1 MNCPE
6 CGNKILDVNQK
17 FCEKCGIDLSGVE
30 FKSDIKLFDN
40 YQKYYIMTETYWKHG
55 SGRIYNEKGLI
66 IGSVHKKKKK
76 RIVIKDSDDSIL
88 AIITGKSP
96 SIHHIHMLSDPKGNI
111 IAKYKKKMVSNFRS
125 IFYLE
130 DPEGIRKYEAYGEF
144 MDFKFNIKDISTE
157 KIIAEFDKVE
167 KWKDEISSEILN
179 FYDAYALKI
188 KNSNID
194 HRMLL
199 GFVLGSKY
207 IIYDVF

>member
-1 MNCPE
+1 MICPE
-6 CGNKILDVNQK
+6 CGNKILDINQK
-17 FCEKCGIDLSGVE
+17 FCEKCGIDLSGGE
-30 FKSDIKLFDN
+30 FKSKIKLFDN
-40 YQKYYIMTETYWKHG
+40 RQKYYIMTETYWKHG
-55 SGRIYNEKGLI
+55 SGKIYNEKGLI
-66 IGSVHKKKKK
+66 IGSVQKKKKK
-76 RIVIKDSDDSIL
+76 ILIMDSNENIL
-88 AIITGKSP
+88 AIITRKSP
-96 SIHHIHMLSDPKGNI
+96 SMRHIHNLSDPKGNL

-130 DPEGIRKYEAYGEF
+130 DAEGIRIYEAYGDF
-144 MDFKFNIKDISTE
+144 MDFKFNIKNISTE

-188 KNSNID
+188 RDRNID
-194 HRMLL
+194 QRMLL